1 MKKYVEESLSYKEYI
16 ALIDE
21 LLAKGETTGPNQSD
35 ALLHYGKLNRR
46 RMQRLGKTVELT
58 ASVKTAAREVK
69 RKMIWLIIT
78 EGWCGDAAQNIPVIE
93 KIASE
98 SVNIETRYVLRDE
111 NPELI
116 DQFLSE
122 GARSI
127 PKLVSMDAD
136 TLEVIGSWGARPA
149 AAQALFHELKRQGVA
164 KPLIMENLQRWYNDD
179 RSGSIQNEF
188 AQLIEQWDK
197 NKAKIAGA

>member
-1 MKKYVEESLSYKEYI
+1 MKKYVDESLSYKEYI

-127 PKLVSMDAD
+127 PKLVSLDAD

-179 RSGSIQNEF
+179 RSGSIQNEL

>member
-1 MKKYVEESLSYKEYI
+1 
-16 ALIDE
+16 
-21 LLAKGETTGPNQSD
+21 
-35 ALLHYGKLNRR
+35 
-46 RMQRLGKTVELT
+46 
-58 ASVKTAAREVK
+58 
-69 RKMIWLIIT
+69 MIWLIIT

-149 AAQALFHELKRQGVA
+149 AAQVLFHELKRQGVA

>member
-1 MKKYVEESLSYKEYI
+1 MKKYVDESLSYKEYI

-127 PKLVSMDAD
+127 PKLVSLDAD

>member
-1 MKKYVEESLSYKEYI
+1 MKKYVDESLSYKEYI
-16 ALIDE
+16 ALIDK

-46 RMQRLGKTVELT
+46 RMRRLGKTVELT
-58 ASVKTAAREVK
+58 AGVKTAAREVK

-127 PKLVSMDAD
+127 PKLVSLDAD

>member
-127 PKLVSMDAD
+127 PKLVSLDAD

-179 RSGSIQNEF
+179 RSGSIQNEL

>member
-58 ASVKTAAREVK
+58 AGVKTAAREVK

-179 RSGSIQNEF
+179 RSGSIQNEL